1 MKRNIFLFIFVTMI
15 AFIALVGCK
24 TEATNRPVEVV
35 NHTVTFIVDG
45 AQYGEKVTVED
56 GKAVAKPA
64 DPVKAEDDA
73 NTYEFKFWHLA
84 GESAAYDFSK
94 PIKEDTKIYATFE
107 ATAKPYDFIAFIWQ
121 GDGETI
127 YITDL
132 EAAQI
137 KAVIEGAEALE
148 GKRVLVH
155 PVKGKTRNAF
165 VSEVI
170 ANGQVDLV
178 FGGANLSI
186 KEPVEGVEYL
196 DIDTTDSEND
206 GHLVKLAAGW
216 VANGSRYLGV
226 LNTSAHKAD
235 AVAVY
240 NLFTVQGPDY
250 ATLDHTSATLKSNET
265 LQVTVSDTEKEVVW
279 SSTNEEV
286 ATVQNGLITANG
298 EGTCF
303 IIAQV
308 GAIEYKVEI
317 VVDDT
322 EYALVVWVNGM
333 STGTI
338 TETESERMK
347 EAVEALVT
355 DGKVVEW
362 RYFTISE
369 KEFVLQAQSADID
382 IVISSSNLK
391 GSDSWEDNRHVSFH
405 EQGPRTRLGGIAANN
420 GWVENTSRYIGI
432 TAQVNPD
439 HLAMALQAYQLLTNV
454 GPDHTITC
462 TVSELMLTVG
472 DTQQLV
478 VSAYGTP
485 TFASSNANKVSVSDE
500 GLVTALEATDEA
512 IIIEVTDPAGN
523 KVQISVTVSAAPIV
537 PLYDLY
543 IWVNLR
549 TDKNWLSDE
558 NFTMWGQAAQVE
570 GKTVVV
576 ERRTEATVAAVKD
589 AQVAQA
595 ADARVDII
603 IGRDALGTNAGAYKS
618 EIEAGT
624 VVRYALDESWGYDAG
639 YIYIMSDVATE
650 HLALVNAY
658 VAMMRDKVPGY
669 FELDTTSLSL
679 RTNSADTTLAPTL
692 DGQPALGVEFA
703 SADTSVVSVTE
714 AGVVSV
720 VGMGETTITVSREFY
735 KVTVSVQVLAAEA
748 QPYTLVVYINANLSK
763 DAILALYNPVKDVN
777 CTIIFV
783 EGAKTKVAD
792 CSAEVI
798 AYDTNEANTNKIN
811 VIIGHNQMTSGHANG
826 LVNATNGYTV
836 YETRYNLDP
845 ALVSGAADNYYAAI
859 TTQTTGD
866 AYAEAVKLCQ
876 LLVASGE

>member
-1 MKRNIFLFIFVTMI
+1 
-15 AFIALVGCK
+15 
-24 TEATNRPVEVV
+24 
-35 NHTVTFIVDG
+35 
-45 AQYGEKVTVED
+45 
-56 GKAVAKPA
+56 
-64 DPVKAEDDA
+64 
-73 NTYEFKFWHLA
+73 
-84 GESAAYDFSK
+84 
-94 PIKEDTKIYATFE
+94 
-107 ATAKPYDFIAFIWQ
+107 
-121 GDGETI
+121 
-127 YITDL
+127 
-132 EAAQI
+132 
-137 KAVIEGAEALE
+137 
-148 GKRVLVH
+148 
-155 PVKGKTRNAF
+155 
-165 VSEVI
+165 
-170 ANGQVDLV
+170 
-178 FGGANLSI
+178 
-186 KEPVEGVEYL
+186 
-196 DIDTTDSEND
+196 
-206 GHLVKLAAGW
+206 
-216 VANGSRYLGV
+216 
-226 LNTSAHKAD
+226 
-235 AVAVY
+235 
-240 NLFTVQGPDY
+240 
-250 ATLDHTSATLKSNET
+250 
-265 LQVTVSDTEKEVVW
+265 
-279 SSTNEEV
+279 
-286 ATVQNGLITANG
+286 
-298 EGTCF
+298 
-303 IIAQV
+303 
-308 GAIEYKVEI
+308 
-317 VVDDT
+317 
-322 EYALVVWVNGM
+322 
-333 STGTI
+333 
-338 TETESERMK
+338 
-347 EAVEALVT
+347 
-355 DGKVVEW
+355 
-362 RYFTISE
+362 
-369 KEFVLQAQSADID
+369 
-382 IVISSSNLK
+382 
-391 GSDSWEDNRHVSFH
+391 
-405 EQGPRTRLGGIAANN
+405 
-420 GWVENTSRYIGI
+420 
-432 TAQVNPD
+432 
-439 HLAMALQAYQLLTNV
+439 
-454 GPDHTITC
+454 
-462 TVSELMLTVG
+462 MLTVG

-485 TFASSNANKVSVSDE
+485 TFASSNVNKVSVSDE

-512 IIIEVTDPAGN
+512 IIIEAADPAGN

-570 GKTVVV
+570 DKTVVV

-589 AQVAQA
+589 AQAAQA
-595 ADARVDII
+595 ADARVDVI

-720 VGMGETTITVSREFY
+720 VGIGETTITVSREFY

-798 AYDTNEANTNKIN
+798 AYDSNEANTNKIN
-811 VIIGHNQMTSGHANG
+811 VIIGHTQMTSGHANG